1 MHFKIIIVE
10 PKYQINIGYIA
21 RVSMNFGIGKLYFVK
36 PRAKLMGSKAIM
48 FSKHAS
54 HLLQNAK
61 VYNSIEEATR
71 ECSLVI
77 GTTGIWEKANRTFK
91 RIALLQDSA
100 AKLKKIDERAVVG
113 VLIGRD
119 DTGLSAEEIE
129 GCDMVMYIG
138 TSKKYPV
145 LNISHALA
153 LILYEFT
160 KQDFIPLYRD
170 ISNRKVEKK
179 ELEYLFRIFDNSIQ
193 KKRIRNKKAVSA
205 VFRRMVRASQ
215 PSGTEVHAL
224 ITALKK

>member
-1 MHFKIIIVE
+1 
-10 PKYQINIGYIA
+10 
-21 RVSMNFGIGKLYFVK
+21 
-36 PRAKLMGSKAIM
+36 MGSKAIM

-54 HLLQNAK
+54 HLLKNAK
-61 VYNSIEEATR
+61 VYDSIEDATK

-100 AKLKKIDERAVVG
+100 AKLKKIDEKAVVG

-129 GCDMVMYIG
+129 RCDMVMYIG

-160 KQDFIPLYRD
+160 KQDFVPLYRD

-179 ELEYLFRIFDNSIQ
+179 ELEYLFRIFDSSIQ